1 MIKIYNNSLWSK
13 LRIRLLSTIIKH
25 SCSKWVFLLLNF
37 VNNVINKKNMKF
49 KVIENENVSTV
60 FLNGEIDMDI
70 ADDVRE
76 IVFPLIDSGKEVHLN
91 LKDVQYMDSSGISV
105 IIESNQR
112 AREKNTTVEL
122 KEVSQPVEKVLAMAR
137 KFLWHTKLQ
146 KKII

>member
-146 KKII
+146 KRII